1 MPTIGET
8 ITYQELTERQKVAIL
23 LMTLDIETAAKI
35 FHYLDPQD
43 VEAIAVEIANL
54 QGVRAEVIDQV
65 VEEFYQL
72 MTAQRFF
79 IEGGLEYAQQLLEKT
94 FGPERAR
101 EIIEKIRALTTIR
114 GFDIL
119 KEADPVQIASFLSK
133 EHPQIVALIL
143 SHLPA
148 DQTAAILEEFDDELR
163 ADVIMR
169 IATMGKVSPHLI
181 EQIEQVVERVAEATL
196 SQSAAVQGGSEV
208 VASILNRMSSS
219 QTKMI
224 MDYIASK
231 NPQLA
236 DEISKKMFLFEDIVL
251 IDDRG
256 VQRILREVDKKDLA
270 LALKVAS
277 EKVKEKIF
285 KNMSERAAQTI
296 KEELEFMGPV
306 RLKDV
311 EAAQARIVE
320 IIKQLEEREE
330 ITISGR
336 GGAEEVFV

>member
-35 FHYLDPQD
+35 FHHLDPQD

-72 MTAQRFF
+72 MTAQRFY
-79 IEGGLEYAQQLLEKT
+79 IEGGLEYAQMLLEKT

-148 DQTAAILEEFDDELR
+148 DQTAAILEEFDDEFR

-270 LALKVAS
+270 LALKVATD
-277 EKVKEKIF
+277 KVKDKIF